1 MLAAGVAW
9 GIYSLRGRG
18 AGDPTKVTAGNFL
31 RAIPIAVMMNL
42 LMLNGFSLDNEG
54 IWYAVCSG
62 ALASGLGYAAWYT
75 VLPALNA
82 TSAATIQLSVPVFA
96 ALGGIAL
103 LGETISMR
111 TIFSSVAI
119 LGGIALVVLQK
130 QLPARQRQSGA

>member
-1 MLAAGVAW
+1 
-9 GIYSLRGRG
+9 
-18 AGDPTKVTAGNFL
+18 
-31 RAIPIAVMMNL
+31 MNL